1 MAYQKKG
8 YNPNSLANLNRGS
21 NLPKL
26 ATTDPKSQELTNIL
40 LDEEVEYNGAMVTM
54 REAIL
59 REQLKRALE
68 GELRSC
74 QFLIELAG
82 FKEQPAT
89 ADKPK
94 KLTPLEELYAKMR
107 PYQVDDRRVEKN
119 SQKSGQNMSQKI
131 CTTQ

>member
-8 YNPNSLANLNRGS
+8 YNPNSLANLRKGS

-59 REQLKRALE
+59 REQVEKALD
-68 GELRSC
+68 GDLRSC

-82 FKEQPAT
+82 RNEDSAKNIETAT
-89 ADKPK
+89 PD
-94 KLTPLEELYAKMR
+94 PLDALRAKML
-107 PYQVDDRRVEKN
+107 PDSFDDRRRKT
-119 SQKSGQNMSQKI
+119 SQ
-131 CTTQ
+131 

>member
-1 MAYQKKG
+1 MG
-8 YNPNSLANLNRGS
+8 YENCGRNPNSRANLLKGS
-21 NLPKL
+21 NLSKL
-26 ATTDPKSQELTNIL
+26 ASTDPESKEVAAL
-40 LDEEVEYNGAMVTM
+40 LLNEEVEYNGAMVTM

-82 FKEQPAT
+82 FKEQAT

-94 KLTPLEELYAKMR
+94 ELTPLEELYAKMK
-107 PYQVDDRRVEKN
+107 QTGSNKIDRRRLKKK
-119 SQKSGQNMSQKI
+119 QG
-131 CTTQ
+131 

>member
-8 YNPNSLANLNRGS
+8 YNPTSLANLRKGS

-59 REQLKRALE
+59 REQVEKALD
-68 GELRSC
+68 GDLRSC

-82 FKEQPAT
+82 YSEQEAT
-89 ADKPK
+89 TDKSEE
-94 KLTPLEELYAKMR
+94 LTPLEKLYSKMI
-107 PYQVDDRRVEKN
+107 PTGSNTIDRRRSERLKEEK
-119 SQKSGQNMSQKI
+119 KSS
-131 CTTQ
+131 

>member
-8 YNPNSLANLNRGS
+8 YNPNSLANLRKGS

-40 LDEEVEYNGAMVTM
+40 LDEEVEYNGAMVTR

-59 REQLKRALE
+59 REQVEKALE
-68 GELRSC
+68 GDLRSA

-82 FKEQPAT
+82 YSEQEAT
-89 ADKPK
+89 TDKSEE
-94 KLTPLEELYAKMR
+94 LTPLEKLYSKMI
-107 PYQVDDRRVEKN
+107 PTGSNTIDRRRSERLKEEK
-119 SQKSGQNMSQKI
+119 KSS
-131 CTTQ
+131 

>member
-8 YNPNSLANLNRGS
+8 YNPNSLANLRKGS

-40 LDEEVEYNGAMVTM
+40 LDEEVEYNGAMVTR

-59 REQLKRALE
+59 REQVEKALE
-68 GELRSC
+68 GDLRSA

-82 FKEQPAT
+82 LNEQEAT

-94 KLTPLEELYAKMR
+94 ELTPLEELYAKMI
-107 PYQVDDRRVEKN
+107 PTGSNMADRRRLKKK
-119 SQKSGQNMSQKI
+119 QG
-131 CTTQ
+131 

>member
-1 MAYQKKG
+1 MG
-8 YNPNSLANLNRGS
+8 YENCGSNPNSRANLLKGS
-21 NLPKL
+21 NLSKL
-26 ATTDPKSQELTNIL
+26 ASTDPESKEVAAL
-40 LDEEVEYNGAMVTM
+40 LLNEEVEYNGAMITK

-59 REQLKRALE
+59 REQLERALE

-94 KLTPLEELYAKMR
+94 ELTPLEELYAKMI
-107 PYQVDDRRVEKN
+107 PTGSNKADRRRLKKK
-119 SQKSGQNMSQKI
+119 QG
-131 CTTQ
+131 